1 MYVVLV
7 YDIQQERVGRVCKY
21 LRRHLRWVQNS
32 VFEGELT
39 KAQLTRVKNGLLKI
53 INEKKDSVIIYVMRD
68 AKWMDRETMGIEK
81 SPTTN
86 IL

>member
-1 MYVVLV
+1 MKISRAVLRG
-7 YDIQQERVGRVCKY
+7 QGRRKPPELPGGICKNPQ
-21 LRRHLRWVQNS
+21 HLIWVQNS

-39 KAQLTRVKNGLLKI
+39 KVRNGLAKI
-53 INEKKDSVIIYVMRD
+53 VNEGKDSVIIYIMRD
-68 AKWMDRETMGIEK
+68 VKWMQRDTMGVEK

>member
-1 MYVVLV
+1 VYVVLV

-39 KAQLTRVKNGLLKI
+39 KAQLTRVKSGLLKI
-53 INEKKDSVIIYVMRD
+53 LDEKKDSVIIYVMRD